1 MALVNDVKK
10 EIHAKIVFFGPGG
23 SGKTTNLE
31 FIYSKLKPE
40 YRGKF
45 KFMNTPSGRIVF
57 FDFMRPELA
66 GIKDFS
72 VRFHIY
78 TVPGDVTDAAIWKNV
93 LKGADGVVFVADL
106 EPSRLLENR
115 RSLES
120 LKEMLSGYG
129 AALGDTPCLF
139 QCNKKDVIDASSIEQ
154 VQSLLDTADFRTVPA
169 SARSGEGVLPTLS
182 EMVKMVLQKLR
193 DLPLGLEEETPVVP
207 PEPEEAPP
215 EPIEESIAPTVVPEE
230 ELPALAVEPV
240 EELIVESLEP
250 IEPIEAVAASMESG
264 GESTFQEI
272 PSEMPEELVDEEIT
286 ADMLVDAP
294 VEMGT
299 ETEEVSESL
308 LSTDAFSPAEQTCA
322 PVDSEPEIEV
332 AGEIVAIG
340 AGQYRLPLVIRLGD
354 KEVKTALS
362 LDLSFE
368 KPVLS

>member
-207 PEPEEAPP
+207 PESEEAPP
-215 EPIEESIAPTVVPEE
+215 EPIEESIAPTVVPDE

-240 EELIVESLEP
+240 EEPIVQSV
-250 IEPIEAVAASMESG
+250 EPIEAVAASMESV

-299 ETEEVSESL
+299 EKAEISESL
-308 LSTDAFSPAEQTCA
+308 LSTDAFSLAEQTCA